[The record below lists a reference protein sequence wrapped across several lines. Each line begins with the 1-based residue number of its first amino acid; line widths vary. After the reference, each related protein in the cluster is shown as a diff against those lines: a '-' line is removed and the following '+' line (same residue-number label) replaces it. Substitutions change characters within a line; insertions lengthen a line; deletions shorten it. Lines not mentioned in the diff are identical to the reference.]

1 MSSSR
6 LRKNQFVPLLIF
18 FSVSIV
24 MLISTLTNN
33 GIIAMSFAKSAD
45 RKISGADS
53 GGGEDRGSRSRNNQL
68 RNETEP
74 PSISPP
80 LVPEPPTKSGT
91 GTLNVKKIMVNDGGG
106 NKRPSD
112 FTINVDGNNP
122 SPQSFPGSSSG
133 TSVELSNGR
142 YSVTETGPSG
152 YTSNPSSGC
161 SGSINPDQE
170 RNCTITNVYNKPV
183 PPPVTTGKIIVTK
196 QVVND
201 GGGNKRPSDFTIN
214 VDGNNPSPQSFP
226 GSSSGTSVELS
237 NGRYSVTET
246 GPSGYTSNPSSGCS
260 GSINPDQER
269 NCTITNVYNKP
280 VPPPVTTGKII
291 VTKQVVNDGGGN
303 KRPSDFTI
311 NVDGNN
317 PSPQSFPGSSAG
329 STVTLEPG
337 KYQVSEQGPIS
348 SEYVPGKYTPS
359 YSADCNGVVKAG
371 ETNNCTI
378 TNKYNPFVPGLLSK
392 LIVTKKV
399 INDGG
404 GNKRPSDFT
413 ITGTW
418 K

>member
-53 GGGEDRGSRSRNNQL
+53 GGGDNRGSKSRNNQL

-122 SPQSFPGSSSG
+122 SPQSFPGFFMSSG

-170 RNCTITNVYNKPV
+170 RNCTIN
-183 PPPVTTGKIIVTK
+183 
-196 QVVND
+196 
-201 GGGNKRPSDFTIN
+201 
-214 VDGNNPSPQSFP
+214 
-226 GSSSGTSVELS
+226 
-237 NGRYSVTET
+237 
-246 GPSGYTSNPSSGCS
+246 
-260 GSINPDQER
+260 
-269 NCTITNVYNKP
+269 
-280 VPPPVTTGKII
+280 
-291 VTKQVVNDGGGN
+291 
-303 KRPSDFTI
+303 
-311 NVDGNN
+311 
-317 PSPQSFPGSSAG
+317 
-329 STVTLEPG
+329 
-337 KYQVSEQGPIS
+337 
-348 SEYVPGKYTPS
+348 
-359 YSADCNGVVKAG
+359 
-371 ETNNCTI
+371 
-378 TNKYNPFVPGLLSK
+378 
-392 LIVTKKV
+392 
-399 INDGG
+399 
-404 GNKRPSDFT
+404 
-413 ITGTW
+413 
-418 K
+418 